1 MGLSRLENFLRSIR
15 GNIIYVDPNSLD
27 ATDSIENTGSAL
39 TRPFKTIQRALI
51 EAARFSYL
59 PGPDNDKFAN
69 TTILVYPGEH
79 LIDNRPGWI
88 PEGEGAYLLR
98 NGQSSSDFFQFDLQT
113 NFDITTENN
122 ALYKF
127 NSVHGGVIVPRG
139 TSIVGMDLRKTKIR
153 PKYVPNP
160 ENDNIGR
167 SAIFRLTGAC
177 YLWQLSIFDGNPS
190 GTVYKDYTNNVFTPT
205 FSHNKL
211 TVFEYADGVNNIS
224 INDGFL
230 DYYTPRTDL
239 DVYYQKL
246 GLAYGNSSGRTIV
259 PDYPDADIDVQ
270 TKIDEFRIVGSRGEE
285 VGISSIFSG
294 DGVTPSETITV
305 VLESEVEGLDVD
317 TPIGI
322 NGVSISGYNGQYI
335 VGSVLSSTEIRFDAL
350 TAPIIAQGGSGG
362 TLSIVS
368 DTVTSASP
376 YIFNCSLRSVYGMCG
391 LHADGNSV
399 EGFRSMVVA
408 QFTGISLQKD
418 NNAFVKYDQTTG
430 KYIDSTNVANIYSDS
445 LARYKPSY
453 ESYHIKASNNAF
465 IQCVSIFAIG
475 YAQHFEADTG
485 GDQSITN
492 SNSNFGA
499 KALLSRGFRGQKFIR
514 DDTGYITHIIPPKKI
529 ENELVTIEFD
539 AIDADTTL
547 SVGNPK
553 RLYLFNQKNIN
564 NPPISVID
572 GYRIGAKSG
581 DKLYVT
587 LNDGVTYDATIVMD
601 EVSQS
606 TYEKSYDVR
615 KQVNGISNEISS
627 NVITLTADHQL
638 INGESIRIS
647 SDTGQLPDNVE
658 SNKIYYAI
666 TNTTSTGIGNSEIKL
681 ASSLNDALNGS
692 LSSASVNIYS
702 NETSNLKVVSR
713 VSDKRSGDYGHPI
726 KYDSTVKQ
734 WYLTVESS
742 NTIYS
747 NLSTGISTTT
757 NATSRTYIERY
768 PDNRNLE
775 DKLYKIRYVLPSD
788 SDIKARPPLEGYIIQ
803 DSTSLPES
811 DTEIGYQYS
820 PSLSTKSLDS
830 TTQLRSTRFISN
842 ASWDSNYATITT
854 ELPHNLS
861 VGSKVEI
868 INVLSSNNSSGISTS
883 GYNGSFVVS
892 EVTGRKSFKYSL
904 TNNPGT
910 FLDNTST
917 RTRNLP
923 YFNRRQY
930 TGTYLIYKVEEIQ
943 EYIFGQQ
950 DGIYHLTVTN
960 SSTSPLVAPF
970 TDIKLSQPVQNLYPQ
985 FDRDNPNSDPGP
997 SRTFALPDPIGQTIV
1012 NNPEKSLTKETLEN
1026 VLFDNSVGFALTS
1039 ITSVPSGTTHT
1050 LYSSYDHGLNPV
1062 TTLSITNPGSN
1073 YGTVSGVVERLYNA
1087 RLVGFAGSSTG
1098 EGATAA
1104 IEINTSGEI
1113 TKIEIIDGGSS
1124 YGIGN
1129 TLSVVGIATTTNHVP
1144 AVVTVVRTYD
1154 HVGEVL
1160 SVSGIE
1166 NENYINYNTEYEIV
1180 GISSRAIT
1188 VTSLDAISN
1197 PSNIPQNILTKTNVS
1212 LIGKSTPIS
1221 SFVYDNISGIATF
1234 TTPSFHGINA
1244 FDKVKVRGA
1253 DSSLFNGDFIV
1264 NSVVDQLNFELRIG
1278 SNPSSPVTTGIV
1290 TAYPSGNSSSGGD
1303 NFGTEENRIISQYG
1317 GASSTL
1323 ISGMTTTS
1331 TSLQINNISYFP
1343 VTIGDYL
1350 QIGSEIVRVRDT
1362 VSGNPL
1368 NVFRGV
1374 LGTRNQ
1380 VHSTGDFIKKINP
1393 IPVEFRRH
1401 SILRASGHT
1410 FEYVGFGP
1418 GNYSNSLP
1426 ERQDRQISEQE
1437 ELISQSLKV
1446 NGGINVYTGMN
1457 NDGDFYIG
1465 NKRINSGTGQETVF
1479 DTPVPTTR
1487 GEEIDIESGSLV
1499 NITNTQEITATRSI
1513 NVDGGKDKNIISK
1526 FDGPVVFSNKIT
1538 SSSIRGIE
1546 ANSIYIQGN
1555 ATISRKYSVGISTPA
1570 ISGTSGDIE
1579 FYSEPLDYLG
1589 WVYTRDSV
1597 WRKFGPVQDSDGRWS
1612 GIFTGTYYGNFIGD
1626 GSAISGLDPIWKTTA
1641 TGIHT
1646 EVSVGIGTTQASA
1659 SYKLDIFGD
1668 TNVDGILNV
1677 GEIIERLTVDP
1688 NTILGNPFTSATTN
1702 IDLKSNNVYYY
1713 TFPATA
1719 NWTFNFRGNSTTSLN
1734 NFMKVGETITVALLT
1749 TQSTTAY
1756 YNTDVQIDGTTIT
1769 HYEYGG
1775 FPISE
1780 GNPNGIDMYTFT
1792 IIKKTDVGG
1801 VDTNFTVLRSLSQY
1815 TTV

>member
-27 ATDSIENTGSAL
+27 STDSIENTGSAL

-88 PEGEGAYLLR
+88 PEGAGSYLLR
-98 NGQSSSDFFQFDLQT
+98 NGQSSSDFFEFDLQT

-153 PKYVPNP
+153 PKYVPDP
-160 ENDNIGR
+160 ENDVIGR

-190 GTVYKDYTNNVFTPT
+190 GTVYKDYTNTLFTPT

-224 INDGFL
+224 FD
-230 DYYTPRTDL
+230 DVYQTYYTQRTDL

-246 GLAYGNSSGRTIV
+246 GLAYGNSSGRSII
-259 PDYPDADIDVQ
+259 PDYPDADVDVQ

-305 VLESEVEGLDVD
+305 VLETEVEGLDVD
-317 TPIGI
+317 TPIAI

-335 VGSVLSSTEIRFDAL
+335 VSSVANSTEISFDSL
-350 TAPIIAQGGSGG
+350 VAPIIAQGGSGG

-514 DDTGYITHIIPPKKI
+514 DDIGYFTHIIPPKKI
-529 ENELVTIEFD
+529 EDELITIEFD

-547 SVGNPK
+547 SVGNSK
-553 RLYLFNQKNIN
+553 RLYLYNQKNIN
-564 NPPISVID
+564 NPPISLID

-587 LNDGVTYDATIVMD
+587 LNDGATYDATILMD
-601 EVSQS
+601 ESSSS
-606 TYEKSYDVR
+606 TYEKTYSVR
-615 KQVNGISNEISS
+615 KQINQISNEISS
-627 NVITLTADHQL
+627 NIITLTADHQL
-638 INGESIRIS
+638 VNGESIRVI

-666 TNTTSTGIGNSEIKL
+666 TNATAIGIGNSELKL
-681 ASSLNDALNGS
+681 ASSVKDALNGN
-692 LSSASVNIYS
+692 SSTSAITIYS
-702 NETSNLKVVSR
+702 NETSDLKIVSR
-713 VSDKRSGDYGHPI
+713 VSDKKSGEFGHPI
-726 KYDSTVKQ
+726 KYDDSVNQ
-734 WYLTVESS
+734 WYITVESS

-747 NLSTGISTTT
+747 NLSLLS
-757 NATSRTYIERY
+757 NSVTSRTYIERNL
-768 PDNRNLE
+768 DNRSLE
-775 DKLYKIRYVLPSD
+775 EKIYKLRYVIPKD
-788 SDIKARPPLEGYIIQ
+788 SDVKARPPLEGYIIQ

-820 PSLSTKSLDS
+820 PSLTTKSLDDS
-830 TTQLRSTRFISN
+830 TQLRNTRFISN
-842 ASWDSNYATITT
+842 ASWDSNYVTITT

-861 VGSKVEI
+861 VGSNIEI
-868 INVLSSNNSSGISTS
+868 LNILSSNNSSGISTS
-883 GYNGSFVVS
+883 GYNGSFTVS
-892 EVTGRKSFKYSL
+892 EIVARKQFKYEL
-904 TNNPGT
+904 TTDPGT
-910 FLDNTST
+910 FLDNTSV
-917 RTRNLP
+917 RSRSLP
-923 YFNRRQY
+923 YFNRKSY
-930 TGTYLIYKVEEIQ
+930 LGTYLIYNVDTIQ
-943 EYIFGQQ
+943 DYLFGQQ

-960 SSTSPLVAPF
+960 SSNSPKVAPF
-970 TDIKLSQPVQNLYPQ
+970 TDIRLSQPIQNLYPQ
-985 FDRDNPNSDPGP
+985 FDRDNPTSDPEP
-997 SRTFALPDPIGQTIV
+997 TRTFALPDPIGQTIV
-1012 NNPEKSLTKETLEN
+1012 NNPEKSITKETLED
-1026 VLFDNSVGFALTS
+1026 VLFDNSIGFGLTS
-1039 ITSVPSGTTHT
+1039 IISVAAGTTHT
-1050 LYSSYDHGLNPV
+1050 LYSSHDHGLNPA
-1062 TTLSITNPGSN
+1062 TTLSITNPGSA
-1073 YGTVSGVVERLYNA
+1073 YGTSGAVERLYNA

-1104 IEINTSGEI
+1104 VEINASGEI

-1160 SVSGIE
+1160 NVSGLE
-1166 NENYINYNTEYEIV
+1166 NETYSQYNTQYEIV

-1188 VTSLDAISN
+1188 VESLDTITN
-1197 PSNIPQNILTKTNVS
+1197 PSLTQISQDNLAKSNVS
-1212 LIGKSTPIS
+1212 LIGKSTPIG
-1221 SFVYDNISGIATF
+1221 SFIYDNISGIATF
-1234 TTPSFHGINA
+1234 TSLNFHGVNP
-1244 FDKVKVRGA
+1244 FDKVRVKGA
-1253 DSSLFNGDFIV
+1253 DSALFNGDFIV
-1264 NSVVDQLNFELRIG
+1264 NSVVNQLNFELRIG
-1278 SNPSSPVTTGIV
+1278 SNPTSPATTGTV
-1290 TAYPSGNSSSGGD
+1290 TVYPRGYSSSGGD
-1303 NFGTEENRIISQYG
+1303 NSGKDENRIISTYG

-1331 TSLQINNISYFP
+1331 TSLEIDNISYFP
-1343 VTIGDYL
+1343 VTIGDYF
-1350 QIGSEIVRVRDT
+1350 QIGNEIVRVRET

-1368 NVFRGV
+1368 TVFRGV
-1374 LGTRNQ
+1374 LGSRNE
-1380 VHSTGDFIKKINP
+1380 VHSAGDFIKKI
-1393 IPVEFRRH
+1393 IPTPMEFRRH

-1426 ERQDRQISEQE
+1426 ERQDRQITEQE
-1437 ELISQSLKV
+1437 ELISQSLKID
-1446 NGGINVYTGMN
+1446 GGVNVYTGMN

-1465 NKRINSGTGQETVF
+1465 NKKINSGTGQETIF
-1479 DTPVPTTR
+1479 DTPIPTVR
-1487 GEEIDIESGSLV
+1487 GEDIIIDSGNFV
-1499 NITNTQEITATRSI
+1499 NITNTQEVNVSRSI

-1538 SSSIRGIE
+1538 SYSDRGIE
-1546 ANSIYIQGN
+1546 ANSIYIQGS
-1555 ATISRKYSVGISTPA
+1555 ATISRKYSVGIATPA
-1570 ISGTSGDIE
+1570 ISGTYGDIE
-1579 FYSEPLDYLG
+1579 FYSEPSDYIG
-1589 WVYTRDSV
+1589 WVYSRDDE
-1597 WRKFGPVQDSDGRWS
+1597 WRKFGPVQDSTGRWS
-1612 GIFTGTYYGNFIGD
+1612 GIFTGTYYGTFIGN
-1626 GSAISGLDPIWKTTA
+1626 GAAITGLDPIWKITA

-1646 EVSVGIGTTQASA
+1646 EASVGIGTTQASPD
-1659 SYKLDIFGD
+1659 YKLDILGD
-1668 TNVDGILNV
+1668 TNISGILNV
-1677 GEIIERLTVDP
+1677 GEIIERLTIDSS
-1688 NTILGNPFTSATTN
+1688 TSLGIVVNN
-1702 IDLKSNNVYYY
+1702 IDLKTNNVYYF
-1713 TFPATA
+1713 TSPAFA
-1719 NWTFNFRGNSTTSLN
+1719 NWTFNFRGNSTTTLN
-1734 NFMKVGETITVALLT
+1734 DFMEVGETMTVAILT

-1756 YNTDVQIDGTTIT
+1756 YNANIQIDGTTVT
-1769 HYEYGG
+1769 NYEYGG

-1780 GNPNGIDMYTFT
+1780 GNPNGIDLYSFT

-1801 VDTNFTVLRSLSQY
+1801 PDTNFTILRSLSQY
-1815 TTV
+1815 STV